1 MTIEEAMPATG
12 ITGIIEK
19 THGAIESAMEFIE
32 DRESPW
38 IPFYLGKAWAYLDIL
53 LDAERKD
60 AVNNETD

>member
-1 MTIEEAMPATG
+1 MTREEAMPE
-12 ITGIIEK
+12 TGIIEK

-53 LDAERKD
+53 LDAERK
-60 AVNNETD
+60 EIPYE

>member
-1 MTIEEAMPATG
+1 MTIEEAMPE
-12 ITGIIEK
+12 TGIIEK

-60 AVNNETD
+60 R